1 MCICSFTTFKFN
13 TLMCLMALCTTYIQV
28 TQQIYVAEEWV
39 RNSNDE
45 IKAETH
51 SRLEVEKAF
60 GALKEEHAQ
69 LSKKFKDSD
78 KARLSVEA
86 GLKTMER

>member
-1 MCICSFTTFKFN
+1 
-13 TLMCLMALCTTYIQV
+13 MCLMALCTTYIQV
-28 TQQIYVAEEWV
+28 TQQVYVVDEWV
-39 RNSNDE
+39 RNSNDQ

-51 SRLEVEKAF
+51 SRLEVEKTL

-78 KARLSVEA
+78 KARLSAEG
-86 GLKTMER
+86 GLKTIER